1 IFLDVWVHGK
11 FGGRN
16 TVSRR
21 MKNLVVFEYWMH
33 GNLRPVL
40 GCIESCNLDS
50 QFSGRVDFGR
60 ESMIKTSYCRYI
72 VDLHEESEGVAYAK
86 LNSLFNIKQ
95 IMELEESQIFPINF
109 IDHVALVHFIHDC
122 KSTCNTK
129 HDEANQ
135 GYILNSFYD
144 TAV

>member
-1 IFLDVWVHGK
+1 M
-11 FGGRN
+11 
-16 TVSRR
+16 VSHFFRCLGAW
-21 MKNLVVFEYWMH
+21 KIWW
-33 GNLRPVL
+33 RPVL